1 MSYRDDVDALYNRA
15 TSLQSEIDQM
25 REQLAER
32 DRRIAE
38 LAGGTFQREDT
49 SPGLRAIRELPAAEE
64 IMSRLVDSWNTE
76 DGYQVWKAQVPTP
89 TVIALPELTP
99 QLTFRRGAVL
109 ERARDLLGALA
120 DDRLVQVGAV
130 IEAIVGDEASEAVL
144 DQLRVLVALV
154 AR

>member
-1 MSYRDDVDALYNRA
+1 VSYRDDVDALYNRA

-38 LAGGTFQREDT
+38 LAGGAFQREDT
-49 SPGLRAIRELPAAEE
+49 SPGLRAIRELPPAEE
-64 IMSRLVDSWNTE
+64 IMSRLVDTWNTE
-76 DGYQVWKAQVPTP
+76 TGYQTWKAQAPTP
-89 TVIALPELTP
+89 TVIALPDLAAPT
-99 QLTFRRGAVL
+99 TFRRSAVL

-120 DDRLVQVGAV
+120 DDRLVQIGAV
-130 IEAIVGDEASEAVL
+130 IEAIVGDEASEDVL